1 MRNALLK
8 TTPSIDIGIC
18 TFRRPQVADT
28 IRSIARLT
36 RPEHCLLRV
45 LVADNDVTP
54 SGQAL
59 VEATGQETGLDV
71 LYIHAP
77 SKNISLARNACLVAA
92 TAPLLAFIDD
102 DEEVTIGW
110 LQAMLA
116 RLATT
121 QADVVFGP
129 VQARYSAVCPAWLRR
144 GDYLTTTPV
153 QTPQGILTGYAGNV
167 VLRRAAPAIQGQ
179 RFRPELGLS
188 GGEDTLFFAAVAA
201 RGGQLAYAPAA
212 IATEAAAPERQ
223 NLRWLI
229 KRRFRFGQTHG
240 QLLLENGA
248 QSWPQRLQ
256 AVAVAAI
263 KALFCWCA
271 AVGTLYQQ
279 DRAIGWSLRGA
290 LHAGVVARLLGKP
303 VLELYGRG

>member
-8 TTPSIDIGIC
+8 PTPSIDIGIC
-18 TFRRPQVADT
+18 TFRRAQVADT

-54 SGQAL
+54 SSQAL
-59 VEATGQETGLDV
+59 VEATRRDTGLDV

-77 SKNISLARNACLVAA
+77 AQNISLARNACLDAA

-102 DEEVTIGW
+102 DEEVAIGW
-110 LQAMLA
+110 LPAMLA
-116 RLATT
+116 TLATT

-129 VQARYSAVCPAWLRR
+129 VHARYSDTCPAWLRR

-153 QTPQGILTGYAGNV
+153 QTPQGITTGYAGNV

-188 GGEDTLFFAAVAA
+188 GGEDTLFFAAIAA
-201 RGGQLAYAPAA
+201 RGGHLAYAPEA
-212 IATEAAAPERQ
+212 IVTETVAPERQ
-223 NLRWLI
+223 NLGWLI

-240 QLLLENGA
+240 QLLLESGA
-248 QSWPQRLQ
+248 QSWPQRLR
-256 AVAVAAI
+256 AI
-263 KALFCWCA
+263 AIATTKAMFCWCA
-271 AVGTLYQQ
+271 SVCTLYQK
-279 DRAIGWSLRGA
+279 DRAIGWSLRAA

>member
-28 IRSIARLT
+28 IRSIARL
-36 RPEHCLLRV
+36 RCPEHCHLRII
-45 LVADNDVTP
+45 VADNDITP
-54 SGQAL
+54 SGRTL
-59 VEATGQETGLDV
+59 IEATGQETGLDV

-77 SKNISLARNACLVAA
+77 AQNISLARNACLDAA

-102 DEEVTIGW
+102 DEEVAPEW
-110 LQAMLA
+110 LQAMLVTFD
-116 RLATT
+116 TT

-129 VQARYSAVCPAWLRR
+129 VLARYSDACPAWLRR
-144 GDYLTTTPV
+144 GDYLTTMPV
-153 QTPQGILTGYAGNV
+153 HTQKGIVTGYAGNV
-167 VLRRAAPAIQGQ
+167 VLRRAAPCFLGQ

-201 RGGQLAYAPAA
+201 QGGQLTYAPEA

-223 NLRWLI
+223 NLGWLI

-240 QLLLENGA
+240 QLLLENDA
-248 QSWPQRLQ
+248 HSWPQRLQ

-271 AVGTLYQQ
+271 AIGNLCRQ
-279 DRAIGWSLRGA
+279 DRAIYWSLRGA
-290 LHAGVVARLLGKP
+290 LHAGVIARLLGKP